1 MRGRRS
7 RSGSARG
14 LTDLARLARALLV
27 ALAFWSVV
35 VCASPI
41 VSAQA
46 ASTGQIS
53 GAVTDVM
60 SHAAIA
66 NATVVAYSAGDVYS
80 GSSPTNSQ
88 GQYTITGLAPGSYR
102 LQFYASGYL
111 SAYYN
116 GASTLSAATAV
127 VVSAGQTT
135 ANINQALQFGG
146 QISGT
151 VTDAATGT
159 PEAGIDV
166 EIFSAATTTT
176 TTVSGSV
183 SGFGPSGPSGPV
195 LPRIP
200 SGTYEG
206 SAQTGLGGHYTVSDL
221 AAGSYVVEFVP
232 ARNQAYGVQYY
243 NDHATFGAAGAVA
256 VTAGMN
262 TTGINA
268 SLRRQGVI
276 SGTVTAAGSHLP
288 LDGIDVEV
296 YDSAGNPASTYYAQT
311 DASGD
316 YTVAGLLAGSYTVG
330 FFNPGSGSYAPQY
343 YNGQGAPAAPPRSR

>member
-1 MRGRRS
+1 M
-7 RSGSARG
+7 
-14 LTDLARLARALLV
+14 DLVRPARALVV
-27 ALAFWSVV
+27 ALAFRSVV
-35 VCASPI
+35 VRAGPI

-53 GAVTDVM
+53 GVVTDVT

-66 NATVVAYSAGDVYS
+66 NVDVVAYSAGGVYS
-80 GSSPTNSQ
+80 ASAPTNSQ

-102 LQFYASGYL
+102 LQYSANGYL

-116 GASTLSAATAV
+116 GASTLSAATPV

-151 VTDAATGT
+151 VTDAASGT
-159 PEAGIDV
+159 PEAGIAV
-166 EIFSAATTTT
+166 EIFSTATTTT
-176 TTVSGSV
+176 TTISGSV

-195 LPRIP
+195 VPSIP

-206 SAQTGLGGHYTVSDL
+206 SAQTGLGGHYSVSGL
-221 AAGSYVVEFVP
+221 VAGSYVVEFLP
-232 ARNQAYGVQYY
+232 AHGQAYGVQYY
-243 NDHATFGAAGAVA
+243 NNHSTRGAADAVA

-268 SLRRQGVI
+268 SLHRQGVI
-276 SGTVTAAGSHLP
+276 SGTVTAAGSNLP
-288 LDGIDVEV
+288 LAGIAVEV
-296 YDSAGNPASTYYAQT
+296 YDSAGNPTSTYYTQT
-311 DASGD
+311 DPSGG
-316 YTVAGLLAGSYTVG
+316 YSVAGLLAGSYTVG
-330 FFNPGSGSYAPQY
+330 FFNPGSATTRRSTTTPRARWG
-343 YNGQGAPAAPPRSR
+343 APPRSR